1 MESIDASQNNEIES
15 HRSIILFDGVC
26 NLCNG
31 TVNFVADRDP
41 DLHFRMAS
49 LQSET
54 GQKLLDRYQLPK
66 DNFETIILIE
76 DGKAFTHS
84 TSILRILKR
93 LSGLWPVLSV
103 FLLLPSPFRDWCYQ
117 WVSDNRYRWFGREE
131 SCRIPTPEMAH
142 RFLD

>member
-1 MESIDASQNNEIES
+1 MESLDANQKNEIES
-15 HRSIILFDGVC
+15 QGSIILFDGVC

-76 DGKAFTHS
+76 DGKTFTHS

-93 LSGLWPVLSV
+93 LNGLWPMLSV
-103 FLLLPSPFRDWCYQ
+103 FLLLPSPLRDWCYQ
-117 WVSDNRYRWFGREE
+117 WISGNRYRWFGKEDT
-131 SCRIPTPEMAH
+131 CRIPTPEMAH
-142 RFLD
+142 RFLE

>member
-1 MESIDASQNNEIES
+1 MESFDVNQKNEIES
-15 HRSIILFDGVC
+15 HGSIILFDGVC

-31 TVNFVADRDP
+31 TVNFIADRDP

-54 GQKLLDRYQLPK
+54 GQKLLDQYQLPK

-84 TSILRILKR
+84 TSILRILKK
-93 LSGLWPVLSV
+93 LNGLWPVLSV
-103 FLLLPSPFRDWCYQ
+103 FLLLPSPLRDWCYQ
-117 WVSDNRYRWFGREE
+117 WISDNRYRWFGKVD

>member
-1 MESIDASQNNEIES
+1 MNTQNSNKIAESSN
-15 HRSIILFDGVC
+15 SIILFDGVC

-54 GQKLLDRYQLPK
+54 GQKLLDLYQLPK

-76 DGKAFTHS
+76 GGQAYTHS
-84 TSILRILKR
+84 TSILRILKK
-93 LSGLWPVLSV
+93 LNGLWPMLSL
-103 FLLLPSPFRDWCYQ
+103 FLLLPSPLRDWCYQ

-131 SCRIPTPEMAH
+131 TCRIPTPEMAH
-142 RFLD
+142 RFLE